1 MLGEML
7 LWRKSRNLIERLRAR
22 FCDISLFIHQN
33 RYHPDMNKTPGSEEK
48 FKEISAAY
56 EVLSSEEKRA
66 LYDRYGEAGLQG
78 EYDGSSFGAEAVDP
92 FEVFHSVFGE
102 PDQFFGG
109 QGMGSSFGGRTRSR
123 QSLDIWLGELPSPNS
138 INVSLTFEES
148 IFGGRR
154 EIEVPY
160 LDTCA
165 ECGGTGAKSSN
176 SIKPCTEC
184 GGRGRIMKSQRTPFG
199 VVSQVNTCPN
209 CEGDGRIVTDH
220 CKKCGGQGRI
230 RSKRIM
236 EVVIPPG
243 VDNGATMQL
252 QGEGN
257 LDKSGGAAGD
267 LYLVLQVE
275 EKRGIWREGPDL
287 FSKVSIGYTEA
298 ILGTVLKVQ
307 TVEGLRELSI
317 PSGTQPGDRV
327 KLPHMGVPKV
337 NKFSGRGDHVFIVDV
352 RIPKHVSRREREL
365 IEELASLR
373 SSSEEHSLSVDGKS
387 SFTVIACVCFSVYA
401 FCSALFFVSVSF
413 ILLIIYRKFGI
424 DPDDGDKNYTRR
436 QNAWH
441 PGDKGKPGIFSWNPL
456 KRKSQSRKGFAS
468 ATMAMPPALWR
479 SSGLNPSFSSSSWFA
494 VFTVTFIFAVVTGIH
509 HRTSSQISPHIIPE
523 KLK

>member
-1 MLGEML
+1 M
-7 LWRKSRNLIERLRAR
+7 
-22 FCDISLFIHQN
+22 
-33 RYHPDMNKTPGSEEK
+33 
-48 FKEISAAY
+48 
-56 EVLSSEEKRA
+56 
-66 LYDRYGEAGLQG
+66 YDRYGEVGLQG

-92 FEVFHSVFGE
+92 FEVFHSIFGE

-123 QSLDIWLGELPSPNS
+123 QSLDIW

-199 VVSQVNTCPN
+199 VVSQVNTCPK

-257 LDKSGGAAGD
+257 LDKSGGVAGD
-267 LYLVLQVE
+267 LYLVLQIE

-352 RIPKHVSRREREL
+352 RIPKHVSHREREL

-373 SSSEEHSLSVDGKS
+373 SSSEEHSLSVD
-387 SFTVIACVCFSVYA
+387 
-401 FCSALFFVSVSF
+401 
-413 ILLIIYRKFGI
+413 
-424 DPDDGDKNYTRR
+424 DDGDKNYTRR
-436 QNAWH
+436 QNARH

-456 KRKSQSRKGFAS
+456 KRFFRKSESRKGFAS

-479 SSGLNPSFSSSSWFA
+479 SSRLHPSFSSSSWFA

-509 HRTSSQISPHIIPE
+509 HHRTSSQTNSTHFPSHNP
-523 KLK
+523 